1 MYKWSLHYLLI
12 SRSKENIIKYN
23 NPGFMSKEPEYQLEE
38 FPVGQRGDFK
48 INNNNDGMGS
58 NTSNI

>member
-1 MYKWSLHYLLI
+1 MELALSSYIKKQ
-12 SRSKENIIKYN
+12 RKYN